1 MSRTNAGKLVLA
13 AKSSGTAIGA
23 FNVILLEHAEALV
36 AGAEHAKLPIIL
48 QISEN
53 CVKYHKALKP
63 ISVAT
68 IAIAE
73 SASVPVS
80 VHLDHSESEDLVKEA
95 LDLGYDSVM
104 FDGSKLTYADN
115 VAASA
120 RMASLCKSYGA
131 TLEVE
136 IGEVGGKDGVHAP
149 GVRTNPLEAK
159 AFAEATGADLVAVAV
174 GSSHAMTTRDATLDF
189 DLIAEIARTVSV
201 PLVLHGSSGV
211 SDPDLQKADQ
221 KVAYLNQIVKYLEQV
236 LRSITRT
243 SKRTQ
248 ANSKAERKAAEE
260 EELIPEI
267 NDCAYS
273 IGITGSFSPQ
283 TISVGIVINCSFSV
297 IALELLNPR
306 RVDMKAI
313 FAFGNSILSMNPETI
328 FSFTFLLADMTW
340 NAFKAESVFGYNAA
354 EM

>member
-13 AKSSGTAIGA
+13 AKSSGTAVGA

-36 AGAEHAKLPIIL
+36 AGAEHAKLPVIL

-53 CVKYHKALKP
+53 CVSYHKALKP

-80 VHLDHSESEDLVKEA
+80 VHLDHAESEDLVKEA

-120 RMASLCKSYGA
+120 RMAALCKRYGA

-149 GVRTNPLEAK
+149 GVRTNPLEAM

-189 DLIAEIARTVSV
+189 DLIAEIAKTVGV

-211 SDPDLQKADQ
+211 SDPDLQKAV
-221 KVAYLNQIVKYLEQV
+221 KAGMSKINIATHLNNVFTHEIREALGANPKLVDPRKYIAPGRDAV
-236 LRSITRT
+236 
-243 SKRTQ
+243 
-248 ANSKAERKAAEE
+248 AAEV
-260 EELIPEI
+260 
-267 NDCAYS
+267 AR
-273 IGITGSFSPQ
+273 
-283 TISVGIVINCSFSV
+283 
-297 IALELLNPR
+297 LL
-306 RVDMKAI
+306 
-313 FAFGNSILSMNPETI
+313 T
-328 FSFTFLLADMTW
+328 LL
-340 NAFKAESVFGYNAA
+340 G
-354 EM
+354 

>member
-13 AKSSGTAIGA
+13 AKSSGTAVGA

-36 AGAEHAKLPIIL
+36 AGAEHAKLPVIL

-53 CVKYHKALKP
+53 CVSYHKGLKP

-80 VHLDHSESEDLVKEA
+80 VHLDHAESEDLVKEA

-120 RMASLCKSYGA
+120 RMAALCKRYGA

-189 DLIAEIARTVSV
+189 DLIAEIAKTVGV

-211 SDPDLQKADQ
+211 SDPDLQKAV
-221 KVAYLNQIVKYLEQV
+221 KAGMSKINIATHLNNVFTHEIRQALGANPKLVDPRKYIAPGRDAV
-236 LRSITRT
+236 
-243 SKRTQ
+243 
-248 ANSKAERKAAEE
+248 AAEV
-260 EELIPEI
+260 
-267 NDCAYS
+267 AR
-273 IGITGSFSPQ
+273 
-283 TISVGIVINCSFSV
+283 
-297 IALELLNPR
+297 LL
-306 RVDMKAI
+306 
-313 FAFGNSILSMNPETI
+313 T
-328 FSFTFLLADMTW
+328 LL
-340 NAFKAESVFGYNAA
+340 G
-354 EM
+354 

>member
-13 AKSSGTAIGA
+13 AKGAGTAVGA

-36 AGAEHAKLPIIL
+36 AGAEQAKLPVIL

-53 CVKYHKALKP
+53 CVSYHKALKP

-73 SASVPVS
+73 SSTVPVS
-80 VHLDHSESEDLVKEA
+80 VHLDHAESEDLVKEA
-95 LDLGYDSVM
+95 LDLGYDSIM
-104 FDGSKLTYADN
+104 FDGSKLSYADN

-120 RMASLCKSYGA
+120 RMAALCKSYGA

-159 AFAEATGADLVAVAV
+159 AFAVATGADLLAVAV

-189 DLIAEIARTVSV
+189 ALIQEIAKTVSV

-211 SDPDLQKADQ
+211 SDSDLQKAVKAGMSKINIATHLNNVFTHEIRQALDSNP
-221 KVAYLNQIVKYLEQV
+221 KLVDPRKYIAPGRDAVATEVA
-236 LRSITRT
+236 R
-243 SKRTQ
+243 
-248 ANSKAERKAAEE
+248 
-260 EELIPEI
+260 
-267 NDCAYS
+267 
-273 IGITGSFSPQ
+273 
-283 TISVGIVINCSFSV
+283 
-297 IALELLNPR
+297 
-306 RVDMKAI
+306 
-313 FAFGNSILSMNPETI
+313 
-328 FSFTFLLADMTW
+328 LLALLH
-340 NAFKAESVFGYNAA
+340 N
-354 EM
+354 

>member
-1 MSRTNAGKLVLA
+1 MSRTHAKTLVLN
-13 AKSSGTAIGA
+13 AKSAGTAVGA

-36 AGAEHAKLPIIL
+36 AGAELAKLPVIL

-53 CVKYHKALKP
+53 CVSYHKALKP

-80 VHLDHSESEDLVKEA
+80 VHLDHAESEDLVKEA

-104 FDGSKLTYADN
+104 FDGSKLSYADN

-120 RMASLCKSYGA
+120 RMAALCKSYGA

-211 SDPDLQKADQ
+211 SDPDLQKAVKAGMSKINIATHLNNVFTHEVRESLGANPKLVDPR
-221 KVAYLNQIVKYLEQV
+221 KYIAPGRDAVATEVA
-236 LRSITRT
+236 R
-243 SKRTQ
+243 
-248 ANSKAERKAAEE
+248 
-260 EELIPEI
+260 
-267 NDCAYS
+267 
-273 IGITGSFSPQ
+273 
-283 TISVGIVINCSFSV
+283 
-297 IALELLNPR
+297 LL
-306 RVDMKAI
+306 
-313 FAFGNSILSMNPETI
+313 T
-328 FSFTFLLADMTW
+328 LL
-340 NAFKAESVFGYNAA
+340 G
-354 EM
+354 

>member
-1 MSRTNAGKLVLA
+1 MSRTNAGKLVLD
-13 AKSSGTAIGA
+13 AKSAGSAVGA

-36 AGAEHAKLPIIL
+36 AGAEQAQLPVIL

-53 CVKYHKALKP
+53 CVGYHKALKP

-73 SASVPVS
+73 SSSVPVS
-80 VHLDHSESEDLVKEA
+80 VHLDHAESEDLVKEA

-104 FDGSKLTYADN
+104 FDGSKLSYSDN

-120 RMASLCKSYGA
+120 RMAALCKSYGA

-159 AFAEATGADLVAVAV
+159 AFAEATGADLLAVAV

-189 DLIAEIARTVSV
+189 ELIAEIAGTVAV

-211 SDPDLQKADQ
+211 SDPDLQKAV
-221 KVAYLNQIVKYLEQV
+221 KAGMSKINIATHLNNVFTHEIREALG
-236 LRSITRT
+236 
-243 SKRTQ
+243 
-248 ANSKAERKAAEE
+248 ANSKLVDPRK
-260 EELIPEI
+260 
-267 NDCAYS
+267 Y
-273 IGITGSFSPQ
+273 
-283 TISVGIVINCSFSV
+283 
-297 IALELLNPR
+297 IAPGRDAVASEVAR
-306 RVDMKAI
+306 
-313 FAFGNSILSMNPETI
+313 
-328 FSFTFLLADMTW
+328 LLALL
-340 NAFKAESVFGYNAA
+340 K
-354 EM
+354 

>member
-1 MSRTNAGKLVLA
+1 MARTNAGKLVLA
-13 AKSSGTAIGA
+13 ARNSSSAIGA

-36 AGAEHAKLPIIL
+36 AGAELAKLPVIL

-53 CVKYHKALKP
+53 CVNYHKGLKP

-73 SASVPVS
+73 SSSVPVS
-80 VHLDHSESEDLVKEA
+80 VHLDHAESEDLVKEA

-104 FDGSKLTYADN
+104 FDGSKLSYADN

-120 RMASLCKSYGA
+120 RMAALCKSYGA

-149 GVRTNPLEAK
+149 GVRTDPLEAK

-189 DLIAEIARTVSV
+189 NLIAEIARTVEI

-211 SDPDLQKADQ
+211 SDPDLQRAVKAGMSKINIATHLNNVFTHEIRESLSANLKLVDPR
-221 KVAYLNQIVKYLEQV
+221 KYIAPGREAVAKEVA
-236 LRSITRT
+236 R
-243 SKRTQ
+243 
-248 ANSKAERKAAEE
+248 
-260 EELIPEI
+260 
-267 NDCAYS
+267 
-273 IGITGSFSPQ
+273 
-283 TISVGIVINCSFSV
+283 
-297 IALELLNPR
+297 LL
-306 RVDMKAI
+306 
-313 FAFGNSILSMNPETI
+313 T
-328 FSFTFLLADMTW
+328 LL
-340 NAFKAESVFGYNAA
+340 G
-354 EM
+354 

>member
-13 AKSSGTAIGA
+13 AKSSGTAVGA

-36 AGAEHAKLPIIL
+36 AGAEHAKLPVIL

-53 CVKYHKALKP
+53 CVSYHKALKP

-80 VHLDHSESEDLVKEA
+80 VHLDHAESEDLVKEA

-120 RMASLCKSYGA
+120 RMAALCKRYGA

-149 GVRTNPLEAK
+149 GVRTNPLEAM

-189 DLIAEIARTVSV
+189 DLIAEIAKTVGV

-211 SDPDLQKADQ
+211 SDPDLQKAVKAGMSKINIATHLNNVFTHEIRQALGANPKLVDPR
-221 KVAYLNQIVKYLEQV
+221 KYIAPGRDAVASEVA
-236 LRSITRT
+236 R
-243 SKRTQ
+243 
-248 ANSKAERKAAEE
+248 
-260 EELIPEI
+260 
-267 NDCAYS
+267 
-273 IGITGSFSPQ
+273 
-283 TISVGIVINCSFSV
+283 
-297 IALELLNPR
+297 
-306 RVDMKAI
+306 
-313 FAFGNSILSMNPETI
+313 
-328 FSFTFLLADMTW
+328 LLALL
-340 NAFKAESVFGYNAA
+340 K
-354 EM
+354 

>member
-1 MSRTNAGKLVLA
+1 MSRTTSGQLVISAKNAQSAV
-13 AKSSGTAIGA
+13 GA

-36 AGAEHAKLPIIL
+36 AGAEQAQLPIIL

-73 SASVPVS
+73 AASVPVS
-80 VHLDHSESEDLVKEA
+80 VHLDHSESEELVRQA

-104 FDGSKLTYADN
+104 FDGSKLPYEEN

-120 RMASLCKSYGA
+120 RMAVLCKSYGA

-149 GVRTNPLEAK
+149 GVRTDPREAQ
-159 AFAEATGADLVAVAV
+159 AFAEATGAELLAVAV

-189 DLIAEIARTVSV
+189 ELISEIAHTVSV

-211 SDPDLQKADQ
+211 SDPDLQRAVKAGMNKINIATHLNNVFTHEVRASLEANTKLVDPR
-221 KVAYLNQIVKYLEQV
+221 KYISPARDAVASEVARLLTL
-236 LRSITRT
+236 LR
-243 SKRTQ
+243 
-248 ANSKAERKAAEE
+248 
-260 EELIPEI
+260 
-267 NDCAYS
+267 
-273 IGITGSFSPQ
+273 
-283 TISVGIVINCSFSV
+283 
-297 IALELLNPR
+297 
-306 RVDMKAI
+306 
-313 FAFGNSILSMNPETI
+313 
-328 FSFTFLLADMTW
+328 
-340 NAFKAESVFGYNAA
+340 
-354 EM
+354 

>member
-1 MSRTNAGKLVLA
+1 MSRTHAKTLVLN
-13 AKSSGTAIGA
+13 AKSAGTAVGA

-36 AGAEHAKLPIIL
+36 AGAELAKLPVIL

-53 CVKYHKALKP
+53 CVSYHNALKP

-80 VHLDHSESEDLVKEA
+80 VHLDHAESEDLVKEA

-104 FDGSKLTYADN
+104 FDGSKLSYADN

-120 RMASLCKSYGA
+120 RMAALCNSYGA

-149 GVRTNPLEAK
+149 GVRTKPLEAK

-211 SDPDLQKADQ
+211 SDPDLQKAVKAGMSKINIATHLNNVFTHEIREALGANPKLVDPR
-221 KVAYLNQIVKYLEQV
+221 KYIAPGRDAVATEVA
-236 LRSITRT
+236 R
-243 SKRTQ
+243 
-248 ANSKAERKAAEE
+248 
-260 EELIPEI
+260 
-267 NDCAYS
+267 
-273 IGITGSFSPQ
+273 
-283 TISVGIVINCSFSV
+283 
-297 IALELLNPR
+297 LL
-306 RVDMKAI
+306 
-313 FAFGNSILSMNPETI
+313 S
-328 FSFTFLLADMTW
+328 LL
-340 NAFKAESVFGYNAA
+340 G
-354 EM
+354 

>member
-13 AKSSGTAIGA
+13 AKSSGTAVGA
-23 FNVILLEHAEALV
+23 VNVILIEHAEALV
-36 AGAEHAKLPIIL
+36 AGAEHAKLPVIL

-53 CVKYHKALKP
+53 CVSYHKALKP
-63 ISVAT
+63 LSVAT

-80 VHLDHSESEDLVKEA
+80 VHLDHAESEDLVKEA

-120 RMASLCKSYGA
+120 RMAALCKRYGA

-159 AFAEATGADLVAVAV
+159 AFAEATGADLLAVAV

-189 DLIAEIARTVSV
+189 DLIAEIAKTVGV

-211 SDPDLQKADQ
+211 SDPDLQRAVKAGMS
-221 KVAYLNQIVKYLEQV
+221 KINIATHLNNVFTHEIREALGANPQLVDPRKYIAPGRDAV
-236 LRSITRT
+236 
-243 SKRTQ
+243 
-248 ANSKAERKAAEE
+248 AAEV
-260 EELIPEI
+260 
-267 NDCAYS
+267 AR
-273 IGITGSFSPQ
+273 
-283 TISVGIVINCSFSV
+283 
-297 IALELLNPR
+297 LL
-306 RVDMKAI
+306 
-313 FAFGNSILSMNPETI
+313 T
-328 FSFTFLLADMTW
+328 LL
-340 NAFKAESVFGYNAA
+340 G
-354 EM
+354 

>member
-1 MSRTNAGKLVLA
+1 MARTNSGTLVLS
-13 AKSSGTAIGA
+13 AKSSGTAVGA

-36 AGAEHAKLPIIL
+36 AGAEQAKLPVIL

-63 ISVAT
+63 ISIAT

-73 SASVPVS
+73 SSSVPVS
-80 VHLDHSESEDLVKEA
+80 VHLDHAESEDLVKEA

-104 FDGSKLTYADN
+104 FDGSKLSYAVN
-115 VAASA
+115 VVASA

-211 SDPDLQKADQ
+211 SDPDLQKAV
-221 KVAYLNQIVKYLEQV
+221 KAGMSKINIATHLNNVFTHEIREALGANPKLVDPRKYIAPGREAV
-236 LRSITRT
+236 
-243 SKRTQ
+243 
-248 ANSKAERKAAEE
+248 AAEV
-260 EELIPEI
+260 
-267 NDCAYS
+267 AR
-273 IGITGSFSPQ
+273 
-283 TISVGIVINCSFSV
+283 
-297 IALELLNPR
+297 LL
-306 RVDMKAI
+306 V
-313 FAFGNSILSMNPETI
+313 
-328 FSFTFLLADMTW
+328 LLH
-340 NAFKAESVFGYNAA
+340 G
-354 EM
+354 

>member
-1 MSRTNAGKLVLA
+1 MSRTNAGKLVLN
-13 AKSSGTAIGA
+13 AKSAGTAVGA

-36 AGAEHAKLPIIL
+36 VGAEIAKLPVIL

-53 CVKYHKALKP
+53 CVSYHKALKP

-73 SASVPVS
+73 SASIPVS
-80 VHLDHSESEDLVKEA
+80 VHLDHAESEDLVKEA

-104 FDGSKLTYADN
+104 FDGSKLPYAEN

-120 RMASLCKSYGA
+120 RMAVLCKSYGA

-211 SDPDLQKADQ
+211 SDPDLQKAV
-221 KVAYLNQIVKYLEQV
+221 KAGMSKINIATHLNNVFTHEIREAL
-236 LRSITRT
+236 S
-243 SKRTQ
+243 
-248 ANSKAERKAAEE
+248 ANSKLVDPRK
-260 EELIPEI
+260 
-267 NDCAYS
+267 Y
-273 IGITGSFSPQ
+273 
-283 TISVGIVINCSFSV
+283 
-297 IALELLNPR
+297 IAPGREAVATEVARLL
-306 RVDMKAI
+306 
-313 FAFGNSILSMNPETI
+313 T
-328 FSFTFLLADMTW
+328 LL
-340 NAFKAESVFGYNAA
+340 G
-354 EM
+354 

>member
-1 MSRTNAGKLVLA
+1 MSRTHAKTLVLNAKNAG
-13 AKSSGTAIGA
+13 TAVGA

-36 AGAEHAKLPIIL
+36 AGAELAKLPVIL

-53 CVKYHKALKP
+53 CVSYHKALKP

-73 SASVPVS
+73 SASIPVS
-80 VHLDHSESEDLVKEA
+80 VHLDHAESEDLVKQA

-104 FDGSKLTYADN
+104 FDGSKLSYADN

-120 RMASLCKSYGA
+120 RMAALCKSYGA

-211 SDPDLQKADQ
+211 SDPDLQKAVKAGMSKINIATHLNNVFTHEVREALGANLKLVDPR
-221 KVAYLNQIVKYLEQV
+221 KYIAPGRDAVATEVA
-236 LRSITRT
+236 R
-243 SKRTQ
+243 
-248 ANSKAERKAAEE
+248 
-260 EELIPEI
+260 
-267 NDCAYS
+267 
-273 IGITGSFSPQ
+273 
-283 TISVGIVINCSFSV
+283 
-297 IALELLNPR
+297 LL
-306 RVDMKAI
+306 
-313 FAFGNSILSMNPETI
+313 T
-328 FSFTFLLADMTW
+328 LL
-340 NAFKAESVFGYNAA
+340 G
-354 EM
+354 

>member
-1 MSRTNAGKLVLA
+1 MSRTNAKTLVLN
-13 AKSSGTAIGA
+13 AKSAGTAVGA

-36 AGAEHAKLPIIL
+36 AGAEIAKLPVIL

-53 CVKYHKALKP
+53 CVSYHKALKP

-73 SASVPVS
+73 GAAVPVS
-80 VHLDHSESEDLVKEA
+80 VHLDHAESEDLVKEA

-104 FDGSKLTYADN
+104 FDGSKLSYADN

-120 RMASLCKSYGA
+120 RMAALCKSYGA

-211 SDPDLQKADQ
+211 SDPDLQKAVKAGMSKINIATHLNNVFTHEIRESLGANPKLVDPR
-221 KVAYLNQIVKYLEQV
+221 KYIAPGRDAVATEVA
-236 LRSITRT
+236 R
-243 SKRTQ
+243 
-248 ANSKAERKAAEE
+248 
-260 EELIPEI
+260 
-267 NDCAYS
+267 
-273 IGITGSFSPQ
+273 
-283 TISVGIVINCSFSV
+283 
-297 IALELLNPR
+297 LL
-306 RVDMKAI
+306 
-313 FAFGNSILSMNPETI
+313 S
-328 FSFTFLLADMTW
+328 LL
-340 NAFKAESVFGYNAA
+340 G
-354 EM
+354 